1 MKFTKTAFA
10 AVVAGAC
17 LATTAYAQKNYGP
30 GVTDTEIKIGNTMP
44 YSGPASAYGAAG
56 RTETSYY
63 NRLNS
68 KGGLNGRKINFLSYD
83 DAYSP
88 PKTVEQTRKLVEQD
102 EIFANFG
109 SLGTATNTAIHKY
122 MNQKKVPH
130 LFLSTGADK
139 WNDPKNFPY
148 TMMLYPSYTMEG
160 RIAAKYVLK
169 EKPNGKIAI
178 LSQND
183 DAGRDY
189 VRGFKEGLGDKVSLI
204 VKEVTY
210 ETSDPTVDSQ
220 MVALR
225 SSGADV
231 FFNMTTPKFAAQAIR
246 KAAELNWKPLH
257 YIVAV
262 ASSIKTVLQPAGVEN
277 AVGLVTAIS
286 SKIPAD
292 PRWANDKDVQEYLA
306 FMKEWNNNADPNDGS
321 NTTGYN
327 SAWLTEYVL
336 RKCGDN
342 LTRENLMKVVGNL
355 KDVQLPLALPGV
367 TISST
372 PDDFSLFAKLQISRF
387 DGKTWEPIGPVI
399 EAGKQKTAAR

>member
-1 MKFTKTAFA
+1 MRTSALLAAIGLIATAPA
-10 AVVAGAC
+10 
-17 LATTAYAQKNYGP
+17 LAETGI
-30 GVTDTEIKIGNTMP
+30 TDKEIKIGQTMP

-56 RTETSYY
+56 RTETAYY
-63 NRLNS
+63 NRLNAT
-68 KGGLNGRKINFLSYD
+68 KGGIHGRKVNFLTYD

-109 SLGTATNTAIHKY
+109 SLGTATNTSIHKY

-148 TMMLYPSYTMEG
+148 TMALYPSYTMEA
-160 RIAAKYVLK
+160 RVAAKYILQ
-169 EKPNGKIAI
+169 ERPNAKIAV

-210 ETSDPTVDSQ
+210 EVSDPTIDSQ

-225 SSGADV
+225 ASGADTL
-231 FFNMTTPKFAAQAIR
+231 FNMTTPKFSAQSIR
-246 KAAELNWKPLH
+246 KAAELGWKPLH

-262 ASSIKTVLQPAGVEN
+262 GSSIKTVLEPAGLEN
-277 AVGLVTAIS
+277 SKGLITAIAT
-286 SKIPAD
+286 KIPAD
-292 PRWANDKDVQEYLA
+292 PRWANDKETQDYLA
-306 FMKEWNNNADPNDGS
+306 FMKEWGNNADPNDGS

-327 SAWLTEYVL
+327 SAWLTEKVL
-336 RKCGDN
+336 TECGKDC
-342 LTRENLMKVVGNL
+342 TREKLMKVVSNL
-355 KDVQLPLALPGV
+355 KDVQLPLGLPGV
-367 TISST
+367 TLSSSPT
-372 PDDFSLFAKLQISRF
+372 NYSLYDKLQISRF
-387 DGKTWEPIGPVI
+387 DGRTWEPIGPVI
-399 EAGKQKTAAR
+399 SGALAKTN

>member
-1 MKFTKTAFA
+1 MRKSAFFA
-10 AVVAGAC
+10 AVGLIAAAPAFAETGI
-17 LATTAYAQKNYGP
+17 
-30 GVTDTEIKIGNTMP
+30 TDKEIKIGQTMP

-56 RTETSYY
+56 RTETAYY
-63 NRLNS
+63 NRLNAR
-68 KGGLNGRKINFLSYD
+68 GGIHGRKVNFLTYD

-122 MNQKKVPH
+122 MNGKKVPH

-148 TMMLYPSYTMEG
+148 TMALYPAYTMEG
-160 RIAAKYVLK
+160 RVAAKYILK
-169 EKPNGKIAI
+169 EKPNAKIAV

-189 VRGFKEGLGDKVSLI
+189 VRGFKEGLGDKISLI

-210 ETSDPTVDSQ
+210 EVSDPTIDSQ
-220 MVALR
+220 IVALR
-225 SSGADV
+225 ASGADTL
-231 FFNMTTPKFAAQAIR
+231 FNMTTPKFSAQSIR
-246 KAAELNWKPLH
+246 KAAELGWKPLH

-262 ASSIKTVLQPAGVEN
+262 GSSIKTVLEPAGLEN
-277 AVGLVTAIS
+277 SKGLVTAIAT
-286 SKIPAD
+286 KIPAD
-292 PRWANDKDVQEYLA
+292 PRWANDKETQDYLA

-327 SAWLTEYVL
+327 SAWLTEKAL
-336 RKCGDN
+336 TECGKDC
-342 LTRENLMKVVGNL
+342 TREKLMKVVSSF
-355 KDVQLPLALPGV
+355 KDVQLPLGL
-367 TISST
+367 TLSSS
-372 PDDFSLFAKLQISRF
+372 PDNYSLYDKLQMSRF

-399 EAGKQKTAAR
+399 AAGAPRTN

>member
-1 MKFTKTAFA
+1 M
-10 AVVAGAC
+10 C
-17 LATTAYAQKNYGP
+17 IR
-30 GVTDTEIKIGNTMP
+30 DSGNTMP

-56 RTETSYY
+56 RTETAYY
-63 NRLNS
+63 NRLNAR
-68 KGGLNGRKINFLSYD
+68 GGINGRKINFLSYD

-122 MNQKKVPH
+122 LNQKKVPH
-130 LFLSTGADK
+130 LFSSTGADK

-148 TMMLYPSYTMEG
+148 TIALYPSYTMEG
-160 RIAAKYVLK
+160 RIAAKYLLK
-169 EKPNGKIAI
+169 ERPNGKIGI

-189 VRGFKEGLGDKVSLI
+189 VRGFKEGLGEKGRAMI

-210 ETSDPTVDSQ
+210 EVTDPTVDSQ
-220 MVALR
+220 IVALR

-231 FFNMTTPKFAAQAIR
+231 FFNMTTPKFAAQAVR
-246 KAAELNWKPLH
+246 KTAELNWKPLH

-262 ASSIKTVLQPAGVEN
+262 ASSIKSVMQPAGVEN
-277 AVGLVTAIS
+277 GVGIVTALYG
-286 SKIPAD
+286 KIPAD
-292 PRWANDKDVQEYLA
+292 PRWDNDKDVIEYRA
-306 FMKEWNNNADPNDGS
+306 FMKEWNNNADPDDGS

-336 RKCGDN
+336 RKCGND
-342 LTRENLMKVVGNL
+342 LTRENLMKVAASL
-355 KDVQLPLALPGV
+355 KDVQMPLALPGV
-367 TISST
+367 TVST
-372 PDDFSLFAKLQISRF
+372 SADNFSLFSKLQISRF
-387 DGKTWEPIGPVI
+387 DGKTWEPIGGVI
-399 EAGKQKTAAR
+399 EGEISKTR